1 MWKADEGE
9 TESTIL
15 LIFVLWR
22 CFNRRWVMG
31 GGMGWD
37 RNPYSGPAE
46 MGSFSRWDFNQTNEN
61 DKYWHVLSAGYFYI
75 LFLWA
80 MAVADFCHLGLPLST
95 ITYIQY
101 KICFHIK
108 TYIHIYNYNYNLHSY
123 FIFKFDLNVKHDL
136 YFFK

>member
-61 DKYWHVLSAGYFYI
+61 DKYWHALSAGYFYI
-75 LFLWA
+75 LFL
-80 MAVADFCHLGLPLST
+80 
-95 ITYIQY
+95 
-101 KICFHIK
+101 
-108 TYIHIYNYNYNLHSY
+108 
-123 FIFKFDLNVKHDL
+123 
-136 YFFK
+136 

>member
-37 RNPYSGPAE
+37 RNPYSGPAK
-46 MGSFSRWDFNQTNEN
+46 MGSFSRWDFNQTNKN
-61 DKYWHVLSAGYFYI
+61 DKYWHVLSAGYF
-75 LFLWA
+75 
-80 MAVADFCHLGLPLST
+80 
-95 ITYIQY
+95 
-101 KICFHIK
+101 
-108 TYIHIYNYNYNLHSY
+108 LH
-123 FIFKFDLNVKHDL
+123 FIFMSHGGCRFLSLRPSLVYYHL
-136 YFFK
+136 YTV